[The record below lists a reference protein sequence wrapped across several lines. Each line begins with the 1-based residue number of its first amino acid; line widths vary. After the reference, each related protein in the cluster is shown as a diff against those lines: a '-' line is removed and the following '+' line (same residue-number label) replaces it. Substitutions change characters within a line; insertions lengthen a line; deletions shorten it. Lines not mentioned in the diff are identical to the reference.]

1 MSNLLD
7 SSRKIQK
14 QTLSERGPV
23 LPIGIVDSSGNLH
36 RGIEC
41 REWRLKEERE
51 LGSALERVE
60 SARMG
65 QYISTVIG
73 TLCTQLGPFKLDTMK
88 PTERSVIISQMWM
101 PDVFFVYLWLRVQ
114 TMGKILTLKMT
125 CPNCGHR
132 FDYSADLESVTITS
146 VEKAEDAR
154 WKYQVQRP
162 FELRGKKVK
171 EMTFGP
177 ARWASIDALGDK
189 VGRNFGIMKA
199 GLILGSISEINGASG
214 VAYGDNELDEMYKID
229 IETLTNLIDSMSLGP
244 DMSVEDVCLK
254 CSKPYRSSLDW
265 GNDAFFAVS
274 SR

>member
-1 MSNLLD
+1 MSNLLETP
-7 SSRKIQK
+7 RQIKK
-14 QTLSERGPV
+14 QTLAEHGSV
-23 LPIGIVDSSGNLH
+23 LPIGILDVSGTLH

-51 LGSALERVE
+51 LGAALERVE

-88 PTERSVIISQMWM
+88 PAERSVIISQMWM

-114 TMGKILTLKMT
+114 TMGKILTLKLT

-132 FDYSADLESVTITS
+132 FDYSADLSSVMITS
-146 VEKAEDAR
+146 AEKIEDSR
-154 WKYQVQRP
+154 WDYQPQRA
-162 FELRGKKVK
+162 FEMRGKKVEK
-171 EMTFGP
+171 MTFGP
-177 ARWASIDALGDK
+177 ARWAAIDALGDK
-189 VGRNFGIMKA
+189 VGKNFGVMKA
-199 GLILGSISEINGASG
+199 GLILGSIHEVNGASG
-214 VAYGDNELDEMYKID
+214 VAYADHELDEMYKID
-229 IETLTNLIDSMSLGP
+229 VETLTNLIDKMSLGP
-244 DMSVEDVCLK
+244 DMSVEDVCEK
-254 CSKPYRSSLDW
+254 CGKQYRSTLDW